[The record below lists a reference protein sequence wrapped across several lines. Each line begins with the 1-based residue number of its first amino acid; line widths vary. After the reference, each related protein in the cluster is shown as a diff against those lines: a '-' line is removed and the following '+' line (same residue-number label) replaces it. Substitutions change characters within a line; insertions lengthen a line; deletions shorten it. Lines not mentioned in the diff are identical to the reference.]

1 MSFLKKC
8 CKCFSGAN
16 ADVHSPISNL
26 NNHSQTELRQTQQ
39 EPAPKVIIDSK
50 FKLEDI
56 QFNEFTPS
64 STQKALFTYNCPIC
78 LRFFS
83 TILILKCCK
92 NYICHFCIDELSKT
106 TKFEVACPL
115 CKASPITA
123 TDVDLAST
131 IKRYSD
137 SPFST
142 LRQST
147 NNQGGNKWV
156 PMSVVNEDL
165 ELEESH
171 KVLSLDKSVVN
182 SHEVLSMTRM
192 HQTA

>member
-8 CKCFSGAN
+8 CKCFSGA
-16 ADVHSPISNL
+16 DSEVHSPASNL
-26 NNHSQTELRQTQQ
+26 NNRSATELQVNQQ
-39 EPAPKVIIDSK
+39 QPPPKVIIDSK

-56 QFNEFTPS
+56 QFSEFTPAN
-64 STQKALFTYNCPIC
+64 TQKTVFSYNCPIC

-123 TDVDLAST
+123 ADVDLGST
-131 IKRYSD
+131 VKRYSD

-142 LRQST
+142 LRQSS

-165 ELEESH
+165 ELEDSQ
-171 KVLSLDKSVVN
+171 KLPNLDKSAIAP
-182 SHEVLSMTRM
+182 HEVQTMTRM

>member
-8 CKCFSGAN
+8 CKCFSGA
-16 ADVHSPISNL
+16 DSEVHSPVDNI
-26 NNHSQTELRQTQQ
+26 NNRPRTEPQESQQQ
-39 EPAPKVIIDSK
+39 APPKVLIDTK
-50 FKLEDI
+50 FKLQDI
-56 QFNEFTPS
+56 KFNDFTPS
-64 STQKALFTYNCPIC
+64 STQKAVFTYNCPIC

-92 NYICHFCIDELSKT
+92 NYICHFCIDELSKAT
-106 TKFEVACPL
+106 IFEVACPL
-115 CKASPITA
+115 CKASPVSV

-131 IKRYSD
+131 VKRYSD
-137 SPFST
+137 SPYST
-142 LRQST
+142 LRQSA

-165 ELEESH
+165 ELEESQ
-171 KVLSLDKSVVN
+171 KLPNLDKSEFNQLEIQTV
-182 SHEVLSMTRM
+182 TRM